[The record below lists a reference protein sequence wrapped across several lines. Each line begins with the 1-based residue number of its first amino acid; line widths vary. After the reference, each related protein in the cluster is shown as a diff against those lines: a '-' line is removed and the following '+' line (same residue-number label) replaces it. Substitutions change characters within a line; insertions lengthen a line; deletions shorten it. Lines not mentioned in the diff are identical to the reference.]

1 MNLFY
6 AAISVLL
13 LNLPFGY
20 WRANVPKMSLKWF
33 LAIHIPIPFVVL
45 LRFWFDI
52 GFKLY
57 SYPIIIFAFFF
68 GQYLGKKY
76 KLYREKNNEN

>member
-6 AAISVLL
+6 ASISVLL

-20 WRANVPKMSLKWF
+20 WRAMVPKMSLKWF

-45 LRFWFDI
+45 LRLIFET
-52 GFKLY
+52 GFELY
-57 SYPIIIFAFFF
+57 TYPIVILAFFT
-68 GQYLGKKY
+68 GQYFGKKY
-76 KLYREKNNEN
+76 KMFREKRVQN